1 MGDNVGIGGFII
13 TGVAPKKVVLRALGT
28 SLSAAGLDDLLA
40 DPVLELHGADGSLI
54 AANDNWQ
61 DDAASAS
68 ELATFGLTP
77 ANALESALVIT
88 LLPGRYTAIVR
99 GNKAATGTALVEIY
113 DGGLAADSQLSN
125 ISTRGFV
132 GTNDNVMIGGFII
145 GNNGQCNG
153 RVVIRALGPSLS
165 AFGIKGALQDPF
177 LELKDANGSTLISND
192 DWQQTQEM
200 EISQTGLA
208 PNDIRESALVI
219 SLPNGNYTGIARG
232 KSDATGIAVVEVYHV
247 Q

>member
-1 MGDNVGIGGFII
+1 M
-13 TGVAPKKVVLRALGT
+13 
-28 SLSAAGLDDLLA
+28 
-40 DPVLELHGADGSLI
+40 
-54 AANDNWQ
+54 
-61 DDAASAS
+61 
-68 ELATFGLTP
+68 
-77 ANALESALVIT
+77 
-88 LLPGRYTAIVR
+88 
-99 GNKAATGTALVEIY
+99 
-113 DGGLAADSQLSN
+113 DSQLSN

-145 GNNGQCNG
+145 GNNGQANG

-165 AFGIKGALQDPF
+165 DFGITGALQDPF
-177 LELKDANGSTLISND
+177 LELKDANGFTLISND

-208 PNDIRESALVI
+208 PTDIRESALVI
-219 SLPNGNYTGIARG
+219 SLPNGNYTGIVRG